1 MELLVQTALSFPL
14 IILVGLLCLVAIYW
28 LLVAVGLAPVE
39 FFEHDSL
46 RDDHLASTMV
56 SLGFR
61 GVPASIALTALLL
74 YGTLIGFALEWL
86 VLRHLSLGIWRAPLG
101 LVMLWAVLA
110 IAAPLSMATCQALKH
125 RCHQS
130 RKTATRALLGET
142 VIVQEAP
149 DESGLCRATLE
160 DDNDV
165 IVTLHGKRRDCCIPD
180 ERRVLVKYLA
190 SEDAY
195 RSVPQQEYLD
205 AHTRLRKMG
214 LLRKHHGGHAAH

>member
-1 MELLVQTALSFPL
+1 MELLVQTVLSFPL
-14 IILVGLLCLVAIYW
+14 IVLVALLCLVAVYW
-28 LLVAVGLAPVE
+28 LLVAVGLTPVE

-46 RDDHLASTMV
+46 RDEHLASTMV

-61 GVPASIALTALLL
+61 GVPVSVALTALLL

-86 VLRHLSLGIWRAPLG
+86 VLRHWSLGTWRVPLG

-110 IAAPLSMATCQALKH
+110 IASPLSMATCQALKQ

-130 RKTATRALLGET
+130 RNAATRALLGET
-142 VIVQEAP
+142 VIVEDAP
-149 DESGLCRATLE
+149 DEFGLCRATLKE
-160 DDNDV
+160 DRDV
-165 IVTLHGKRRDCCIPD
+165 IVTLHGKRRDCCMPS

-190 SEDAY
+190 DEDAY

-214 LLRKHHGGHAAH
+214 LLRKHHGGHTAH